1 MTLSYTFADVL
12 GGIGW
17 DPEIRGFL
25 AVAVGVVVLMGSVYL
40 LLATNLANRLGF
52 LVALT
57 GFFGWM
63 AIMAFV
69 WWIYGIGMTGD
80 DPTWEGEE
88 INFGDLESALLD
100 EARNLDTSEL
110 PPPEEIDE
118 ATPQEFEEIAAREEP
133 NLGGWELLPPADPT
147 YGEAQATAE
156 EILISEVPG
165 LEASDDFVV
174 LYTFE
179 TGGKPEPE
187 SEGVFDVAINR
198 ITNTLR
204 ITHPE
209 QYAIVQVQP
218 AIFQEAEPGEAPPTP
233 EPDPDADA
241 ISVVMVRDIGD
252 LRLPPALI
260 TIGSLLM
267 FGLLSYV
274 LHTRDRRAA
283 ENRAAPLPAP
293 TEPRMPEPTRG

>member
-12 GGIGW
+12 AGIGW

-25 AVAVGVVVLMGSVYL
+25 AVAVGVVVLLGSVYL

-80 DPTWEGEE
+80 DPAWVVEE
-88 INFGDLESALLD
+88 INTGDLQAALLE
-100 EARNLDTSEL
+100 EARDLDTRQL
-110 PPPEEIDE
+110 PPPEVIDE
-118 ATPQEFEEIAAREEP
+118 ATPEEFEEIADREEP

-147 YGEAQATAE
+147 YGEAQATVEDALIE
-156 EILISEVPG
+156 EYPG
-165 LEASDDFVV
+165 FESSDDFVP
-174 LYTFE
+174 LYAFE
-179 TGGKPEPE
+179 TGGKPDPE
-187 SEGVFDVAINR
+187 SDALFDRAVNR

-204 ITHPE
+204 ITHPPH
-209 QYAIVQVQP
+209 YAIVQVQP
-218 AIFQEAEPGEAPPTP
+218 AIFQEVEPGEPSPVP
-233 EPDPDADA
+233 EPDPTADVV
-241 ISVVMVRDIGD
+241 SVMMVRDIGD
-252 LRLPPALI
+252 LRLPSALI

-267 FGLLSYV
+267 FGLLSYI
-274 LHTRDRRAA
+274 LHTRDRRVA

-293 TEPRMPEPTRG
+293 SERRPPEPARG